1 MIFDK
6 LELEAKPAYASK
18 ALARPN
24 GKMTVSTTRTI
35 WFSLYARNMKVSS
48 IKKSDKGKHATPTS
62 GISTVK
68 GLENLE
74 ELEKTGPCPCL
85 LSSSN
90 SAPNEVANGSFARVD
105 LIRVGGSCGVVT

>member
-1 MIFDK
+1 MHFPVVVD
-6 LELEAKPAYASK
+6 STD
-18 ALARPN
+18 
-24 GKMTVSTTRTI
+24 GKFVI
-35 WFSLYARNMKVSS
+35 LY
-48 IKKSDKGKHATPTS
+48 HATR
-62 GISTVK
+62 ICK
-68 GLENLE
+68 RHLENLE